1 MSKFRSCKKQK
12 NYSSVSVNSI
22 PEDALMQAA
31 QFAVKEHSERKCIPH
46 VQIGRVIKERMGWK

>member
-1 MSKFRSCKKQK
+1 M
-12 NYSSVSVNSI
+12 NNI

-31 QFAVKEHSERKCIPH
+31 QFAVKEHSERKCILH